1 MTPLATQVRVNRR
14 FQRSVRVDTDIDEP
28 AALEGFI
35 CPSSTAQALVGMA
48 RQFAETGQGAFT
60 WTGPY
65 GSGKSSLAVALAALL
80 GRDSR
85 ARALARTAIGDTASA
100 ELLSLLKAGRKPWTI
115 LPIVGSRMDAALA
128 IDAALEGPR
137 RGRRRQSING
147 NDVIERLKTT
157 AADAPG
163 AGLIVILDEMGKFLE
178 QASRGE
184 ADVYF
189 FQQLAEA
196 AARSNRRLIVIGVLH
211 QAFDDYAH
219 RLAREARDEWLK
231 IQGRFADIPINV
243 AGEEQIALIGHA
255 IVADPPAPTPLPA
268 AAGIA
273 AAIARNRPG
282 TGAHLEQELQACWPL
297 HPIVACLLGPL
308 SRRRFGQNQRS
319 VFGFLNSAEPH
330 GFQDFLQS
338 TPAGHQH
345 TYQPAL
351 LWDYLRANLEASILA
366 SPDGHRWSLAVEAV
380 DRCEASGG
388 DLDHVQLV
396 KTIALIDLFK
406 ERSGLLPSEDVLA
419 HAMPHV
425 PPRRLKAVLD
435 QLAAWSIVLFKKFAG
450 AYAIYAGSD
459 FDIDAAV
466 GEALARMT
474 GIDFTRLRTLAM
486 LQPVL
491 AKRHYHMTGA
501 FRWFDI
507 DIAPLS
513 EGTDRVQRYTPQG
526 GATGLFLLLIA
537 TEDED
542 TAKARRLWDRA
553 ARAVGSIPIAVGWS
567 RDGFTIRELARELL
581 ALESVRAE
589 RAELNGDAVARREV
603 DARVARG
610 AADLEERVRRAFI
623 SAEWKG
629 GVDADHGAPIVMPH
643 DAGLAALNAVASTLA
658 DRRYPKSPRLDNEL
672 LNRIKPSSNAI
683 AAQKALLKAMIE
695 GQGEER
701 LGIDGYPAH
710 GGLYASLLERT
721 GLYRQHPKADGT
733 YRFSDPPA
741 DGEAGL
747 LPLWQAADTF
757 FQEADAAGAS
767 LEALLDLWQEPP
779 FGLRYGLFP
788 VFAVAYV
795 LSRSENLAVYLDGTF
810 QSRLSSLLTDRL
822 AQDPAS
828 VRVRWSTITDFHRR
842 VLAGVA
848 DAVSGYG
855 GLPPGQYSV
864 EPLEVARGIV
874 GVVFGLKPWVLKTAH
889 LSPMGIQVRNLAKLA
904 NDPNK
909 FLLDDLP
916 AAFGDPALVAAAEAA
931 DAAPIINAVR
941 TGLAELVDAYP
952 RMLTELADTMMREL
966 RIEGD
971 AQAELDEL
979 HTRAETIR
987 GLTGNYRLDAFVT
1000 RLATYEGQD
1009 EEVEAIA
1016 SLAANRPPRDWADR
1030 DIDQARV
1037 EIASLAQQFVKAE
1050 SLAHVK
1056 GRRDRRRAMALYLG
1070 DPTRPAP
1077 ITPEFDI
1084 RLDQEPE
1091 VARLVATLRAVLTT
1105 AGPSRDVA
1113 LAAIAELGSEL
1124 AEHDAVVTPFSN
1136 NRALRRQRA

>member
-1 MTPLATQVRVNRR
+1 MKQLATQVRVSRR

-28 AALEGFI
+28 AALEGFV
-35 CPSSTAQALVGMA
+35 CPSSTAQALTGMA

-80 GRDSR
+80 GHDSR
-85 ARALARTAIGDTASA
+85 ARAIARAAIGDIASA
-100 ELLSLLKAGRKPWTI
+100 ELLSLLKAGRKSWTA

-128 IDAALEGPR
+128 INAALEGRR
-137 RGRRRQSING
+137 RGRRRQSVDG
-147 NDVIERLKTT
+147 NEVIERLKTA

-178 QASRGE
+178 QASRGD

-219 RLAREARDEWLK
+219 RLAREVRDEWLK

-255 IVADPPAPTPLPA
+255 IVADPPGPTLPA
-268 AAGIA
+268 ATGIA

-282 TGAHLEQELQACWPL
+282 TGAHLDRELQACWPL
-297 HPIVACLLGPL
+297 HPIAACLLGPL

-345 TYQPAL
+345 TYLPAR

-425 PPRRLKAVLD
+425 TPRRLKAMLN
-435 QLAAWSIVLFKKFAG
+435 QLAAWSIVIFKKFAG

-466 GEALARMT
+466 GEALARMM
-474 GIDFTRLRTLAM
+474 GIDFTRLRNLAM

-507 DIAPLS
+507 DIAPLA
-513 EGTDRVQRYTPQG
+513 EGSDRVQRYKPQG

-542 TAKARRLWDRA
+542 VGKARRLWDRA
-553 ARAVGSIPIAVGWS
+553 ARAVGSIPVAVGWS

-589 RAELNGDAVARREV
+589 RAELSGDAVARREV
-603 DARVARG
+603 DARVARA

-629 GVDADHGAPIVMPH
+629 GGDAHHGAPIVMPH

-658 DRRYPKSPRLDNEL
+658 DQQYPKSPRLHNEL

-695 GQGEER
+695 GQGQER

-721 GLYRQHPKADGT
+721 GIYPRHLGADGA
-733 YRFSDPPA
+733 YSFIDPPA

-747 LPLWQAADTF
+747 LPLWQAADIF
-757 FQEADAAGAS
+757 FQEAGAAGAS
-767 LEALLDLWQEPP
+767 LQALLQLWQEPP

-795 LSRSENLAVYLDGTF
+795 LSRSENLAVYLDSTF

-828 VRVRWSTITDFHRR
+828 VRVRWSTISDFHRR

-848 DAVSGYG
+848 EAVAGHG
-855 GLPPGQYSV
+855 GLLPGQYSV
-864 EPLEVARGIV
+864 EPLEVARGLV

-889 LSPMGIQVRNLAKLA
+889 LSPRAIQVRNLAKLA

-909 FLLDDLP
+909 FLLDDIP
-916 AAFGDPALVAAAEAA
+916 AAFGDPALVTAAEAA
-931 DAAPIINAVR
+931 DAGPIIDAVH

-952 RMLTELADTMMREL
+952 RMLTDLADTMMREL
-966 RIEGD
+966 HIESD
-971 AQAELDEL
+971 AQTELDEL
-979 HTRAETIR
+979 HARAETIR
-987 GLTGNYRLDAFVT
+987 GLTGNYRLDAFIT

-1009 EEVEAIA
+1009 EEIEAVA

-1056 GRRDRRRAMALYLG
+1056 GRRDRRRSMALYLG

-1091 VARLVATLRAVLTT
+1091 VDRLVSALRAVLTT
-1105 AGPSRDVA
+1105 AAPSRDVA

-1124 AEHDAVVTPFSN
+1124 AENDAVVTPFEN
-1136 NRALRRQRA
+1136 NRALRRKRA